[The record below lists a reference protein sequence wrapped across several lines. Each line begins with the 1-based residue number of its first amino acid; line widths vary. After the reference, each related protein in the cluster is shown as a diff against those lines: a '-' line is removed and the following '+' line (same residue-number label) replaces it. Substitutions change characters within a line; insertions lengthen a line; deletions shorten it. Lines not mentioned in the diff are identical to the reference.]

1 MRKLL
6 TSFLTFTFIFSFVGI
21 GVIAQDK
28 GNKIGTI
35 VSLRGKVVRI
45 NKVLQRKEFLTVGSI
60 IFENDIV
67 GSGKKSFVKI
77 LMKDDTLF
85 QLGPKSKFAFEKFN
99 YQSKKKR
106 KAVYNLIIGKL
117 RSLFTNKAEDGDDL
131 ELNTPNAAMAVRGTE
146 ILSDVYS
153 KEGRYRTDI
162 ALLSG
167 KLDIKTQSKEVVN
180 LKPGFILETG
190 DYLKNKTAKT
200 NAYILKRIPSKWYTQ
215 LQNPHQRNGKV
226 FLHDAR
232 KSHYK
237 MLKKRRKGTKL

>member
-60 IFENDIV
+60 IFETDIV

-85 QLGPKSKFAFEKFN
+85 QLG
-99 YQSKKKR
+99 
-106 KAVYNLIIGKL
+106 
-117 RSLFTNKAEDGDDL
+117 
-131 ELNTPNAAMAVRGTE
+131 
-146 ILSDVYS
+146 
-153 KEGRYRTDI
+153 
-162 ALLSG
+162 
-167 KLDIKTQSKEVVN
+167 
-180 LKPGFILETG
+180 
-190 DYLKNKTAKT
+190 
-200 NAYILKRIPSKWYTQ
+200 
-215 LQNPHQRNGKV
+215 
-226 FLHDAR
+226 
-232 KSHYK
+232 
-237 MLKKRRKGTKL
+237 

>member
-1 MRKLL
+1 MKKLL
-6 TSFLTFTFIFSFVGI
+6 LSTLIFTFIFSFVGI

-45 NKVLQRKEFLTVGSI
+45 NKLLKRKEFLDVGNI

-67 GSGKKSFVKI
+67 GSGEKSFVKI

-85 QLGPKSKFAFEKFN
+85 QLGPRSKFVFKKFN

-106 KAVYNLIIGKL
+106 KAVYNLLIGKL
-117 RSLFTNKAEDGDDL
+117 RSLFTNKAEDEGDL

-146 ILSDVYS
+146 ILSDVYN
-153 KEGRYRTDI
+153 KKGQFRTDI

-167 KLDIKTQSKEVVN
+167 RLDIKTKNKEVVN

-190 DYLKNKTAKT
+190 AYLKNKSART
-200 NAYILKRIPSKWYTQ
+200 NAYILKRIPSKWYIQ
-215 LQNPHQRNGKV
+215 LQNPHQRNGKI

-237 MLKKRRKGTKL
+237 MLKKRRSGNKL